1 MRIQPYARGSA
12 RHIVCGALSAVALGL
27 SSPALS
33 QQPQAAPARQTLL
46 LPAPRQ
52 WAKRLEP
59 LKTLHIKQL
68 AAQGKA
74 SRCQY
79 TPSTAQWSCLEV
91 TLAQLHLEQAEFDA
105 QGALISARGVRLDS
119 SLTIKQWRRAEARDL
134 RLLTA
139 HDQGLEQ
146 ELKVGALRFK
156 DDLGGEPVQLT
167 ALSWYDGQGLKL
179 ASARG
184 ARWQETSWEIEQ
196 LEQQLGLG
204 WDTIQSQPHT
214 SSSPGVLPPTL
225 SVAPAQKIW
234 EVRAQSVAGLWQERV
249 AVLGARAAFGQ
260 HIVGT
265 LALANDQGQGLELL
279 TGYSSQDQR
288 WSLGLLGQDRFG
300 APLHHVSAQWE
311 DAGAESLWRASQLE
325 RGAWLRPWA
334 RRRAGVALSS
344 SAHELTLS
352 VSADQAQVGSLESDG
367 ELIGLRFGTRQEQS
381 DWADLQLSITH
392 QSSQRQELSAHR
404 SALFAREDI
413 TLGAPSRLWLSAHAH
428 ARFVYEILEAEQG
441 WTTNTS
447 AGTGGLITAGM
458 NITGRPHPS
467 LLHTIRPQLIALL
480 QSAPLT
486 RQDSLI
492 APPLSPQLRTPY
504 KAAALRLEHELI
516 SSAGV
521 LVSAPMMALWSDQ
534 GEGFADALQGSV
546 AARVASLG
554 SLAHLE
560 VGLSRVTL
568 PERAWQ
574 LSISAQAPAL
584 LGLTPSYQW
593 SGSRTQALGTMLR
606 TSPSS
611 PLWQSELERA
621 IIPSDDPSVFA
632 ASGGAHLWGLSWAHH
647 SHTAQLQ
654 LAHSTKRA
662 QQQWLGVMGAY
673 TLWWPVSGW
682 GVELSAAYESERGL
696 LSRLGLRLA
705 QW

>member
-1 MRIQPYARGSA
+1 MRIQPYVRGSA
-12 RHIVCGALSAVALGL
+12 RHTVCGVLSAVALGV

-33 QQPQAAPARQTLL
+33 QQPQAAPIRQTLL
-46 LPAPRQ
+46 LPAPSQ
-52 WAKRLEP
+52 WSKRLEP
-59 LKTLHIKQL
+59 LKTLNIAKL
-68 AAQGKA
+68 AAKGQA

-91 TLAQLHLEQAEFDA
+91 AIAQLRIAQAEFDA
-105 QGALISARGVRLDS
+105 QGELVSARGVRLDS
-119 SLTIKQWRRAEARDL
+119 TLTIEQWRRAAARGL
-134 RLLTA
+134 RLIKSN
-139 HDQGLEQ
+139 DQVAAQ
-146 ELKVGALRFK
+146 ELKVGAMRLE
-156 DDLGGEPVQLT
+156 DGEPTQLT
-167 ALSWYDGQGLKL
+167 TLRWYDGQARLL
-179 ASARG
+179 ATARG
-184 ARWQETSWEIEQ
+184 ARWRAPSWEIEQ
-196 LEQQLGLG
+196 LEQQLGLS
-204 WDTIQSQPHT
+204 WDTLQSQPHT
-214 SSSPGVLPPTL
+214 SSTPGVLPPTL

-234 EVRAQSVAGLWQERV
+234 EVRAQSVAGLWQDRV

-265 LALANDQGQGLELL
+265 LGLVNDQGQGLELL
-279 TGYSSQDQR
+279 TGYSSQDQG
-288 WSLGLLGQDRFG
+288 WTLGLLGQDRFG
-300 APLHHVSAQWE
+300 APLYHVSAQWE
-311 DAGAESLWRASQLE
+311 DAGAKSIWRASQLE

-344 SAHELTLS
+344 AAHELTLS
-352 VSADQAQVGSLESDG
+352 VSADQAQVGSMESDG

-413 TLGAPSRLWLSAHAH
+413 TLGAPSRLWLSGHAH
-428 ARFVYEILEAEQG
+428 ARFAYEILEAEQG

-447 AGTGGLITAGM
+447 AGAGGLITTGM

-467 LLHTIRPQLIALL
+467 LLHTIRPQLIALGV
-480 QSAPLT
+480 SAPLT

-492 APPLSPQLRTPY
+492 APPLAPQLRTPY

-534 GEGFADALQGSV
+534 GDGFADALQGSV
-546 AARVASLG
+546 AARVAALG
-554 SLAHLE
+554 ERAHIE
-560 VGLSRVTL
+560 VGLSRVTR

-574 LSISAQAPAL
+574 LSVSAQAPAF

-593 SGSRTQALGTMLR
+593 SGSRAQALGTMLW

-611 PLWQSELERA
+611 PLWQRELERA
-621 IIPSDDPSVFA
+621 IIPGDDPSVFV

-647 SHTAQLQ
+647 AHTAQLQ
-654 LAHSTKRA
+654 LAHSTARA

-696 LSRLGLRLA
+696 LSRLGLKLA